1 MDTLNILLVVAAAFV
16 GAIITFYILK
26 VKQLGMS
33 RPLKNESIQAEKD
46 PVQKS
51 EMTGRSIEVDELKKT
66 IKNLKNELES
76 AEDDLVDTEKKLR
89 NRDAQYNEL
98 KEKND
103 KLETNHK
110 KSMKE
115 ITEIRFELEQKEK
128 ELGLKMESLEFVK
141 SILSATEVKN
151 SATNELYR
159 KINEVSRFL
168 EEEILG
174 AITSIYGND
183 AKNFKNDIKDHLKKW
198 EATQKKNW
206 IAGKTAIAF
215 VGEFSAGKT
224 SIVNRI
230 LSQDDPNVHRLPVST
245 KPTTAIPTYIS
256 GGVKTDYLFF
266 TQDNRLKSIKESDF
280 IRVTKEVLDQVN
292 GVSNLIQYFVISY
305 KNENLNDLSILDT
318 PGFNSKDKEDAERTL
333 EVINECDALF
343 WVFDVNA
350 GTVNKTS
357 IDLIKDN
364 LKKPLYVIINKV
376 DTKSKSEVDK
386 VEKLIK
392 DTFAHEN
399 LRVNG
404 YIRFSSVEPL
414 ENIVAP
420 IKQILRNDENSIFI
434 ETTKD
439 KLNEKLKELKNSTK
453 AKKKEYDKWRRIVSS
468 NINKYNEA
476 MAELRESCE
485 TAYSMPHYNSRF
497 FSSDDYRMSQYE
509 YKQLCELLE
518 TIQDSRAQ
526 KLIELYDEQQ
536 DNQQKLQQAYEEWQK
551 SQYQAKQVQEL
562 LSRWDK
568 YIKDLY
574 KFYNK

>member
-256 GGVKTDYLFF
+256 GGVK
-266 TQDNRLKSIKESDF
+266 N
-280 IRVTKEVLDQVN
+280 
-292 GVSNLIQYFVISY
+292 
-305 KNENLNDLSILDT
+305 
-318 PGFNSKDKEDAERTL
+318 
-333 EVINECDALF
+333 
-343 WVFDVNA
+343 
-350 GTVNKTS
+350 
-357 IDLIKDN
+357 
-364 LKKPLYVIINKV
+364 
-376 DTKSKSEVDK
+376 
-386 VEKLIK
+386 
-392 DTFAHEN
+392 
-399 LRVNG
+399 
-404 YIRFSSVEPL
+404 
-414 ENIVAP
+414 
-420 IKQILRNDENSIFI
+420 
-434 ETTKD
+434 
-439 KLNEKLKELKNSTK
+439 
-453 AKKKEYDKWRRIVSS
+453 
-468 NINKYNEA
+468 
-476 MAELRESCE
+476 
-485 TAYSMPHYNSRF
+485 
-497 FSSDDYRMSQYE
+497 
-509 YKQLCELLE
+509 
-518 TIQDSRAQ
+518 
-526 KLIELYDEQQ
+526 
-536 DNQQKLQQAYEEWQK
+536 
-551 SQYQAKQVQEL
+551 
-562 LSRWDK
+562 
-568 YIKDLY
+568 
-574 KFYNK
+574 